1 MHRVSVSAIIF
12 SVLLLMAVSPP
23 VLSGRLNGEVTQ
35 VTDFGISAT
44 FPAAVKPGSA
54 MMVMSG
60 MGESVCAMAISDSC
74 QGEGP
79 YFVSGKLAWI
89 TDILNLRSGKVV
101 YVNSLNAS
109 AIPSPPVS
117 KPKYQDQDLR
127 FYYYS
132 AAQNLGY
139 GAVGLGLER
148 SLRIS
153 KGLALEIDGGITGM
167 GNLAANGG
175 NKINTDCVI
184 KNFNGRLKMDLVPG
198 FCIYTGYRWNEG
210 RGNDQRWSKLIDNI
224 PRTEFLK
231 ESEKASGTV
240 LLQGLEY
247 GLTIRPFRAISVSAG
262 YVPQLR
268 TDFGSIG
275 ISSEPAY
282 TGELRF
288 GYGSGAIR
296 LRGMKTNSYWLA
308 DLSITIK

>member
-1 MHRVSVSAIIF
+1 MHRVNVSTTIVLI
-12 SVLLLMAVSPP
+12 LLLTAVSLPAF
-23 VLSGRLNGEVTQ
+23 SGRLNGEVTQ
-35 VTDFGISAT
+35 VTEFGISAT

-60 MGESVCAMAISDSC
+60 YGESIAAMAISDSC

-79 YFVSGKLAWI
+79 YFVSGKLSWI
-89 TDILNLRSGKVV
+89 SDVLNLRSGKVV

-153 KGLALEIDGGITGM
+153 KGLALEIDGGITSL
-167 GNLAANGG
+167 GNLATNGA
-175 NKINTDCVI
+175 NKINTDCII
-184 KNFNGRLKMDLVPG
+184 KNLSGRLKMDLVPG
-198 FCIYTGYRWNEG
+198 FSVYTGYRWNEG
-210 RGNDQRWSKLIDNI
+210 RGNDQRWSKLINNI
-224 PRTEFLK
+224 RNTEFVT

-247 GLTIRPFRAISVSAG
+247 GLTIRASHAISISAG

-288 GYGSGAIR
+288 GNGGGAIR
-296 LRGMKTNSYWLA
+296 LRGMKTSSYWLA
-308 DLSITIK
+308 DLGITIK